1 MGSGRSCRRRSV
13 NGTIAPMP
21 APLNNQRLAVVFRS
35 MADLLASQRA
45 NPYRVRAYR
54 RAADSLLAL
63 DEDIA
68 DVARRQALEEIDGI
82 GRELADKIEE
92 FLRTGTVQAYEDL
105 KTPLPDNVKSWS
117 QLPGLSDSLI
127 TYLYA
132 RLNIR
137 TLDDLERLVRS
148 HMLRTVPGF
157 SGSEERLLDAIALL
171 RGQEIRKDEAP

>member
-1 MGSGRSCRRRSV
+1 
-13 NGTIAPMP
+13 MP
-21 APLNNQRLAVVFRS
+21 APLNNQQLAVVFRS

-82 GRELADKIEE
+82 GRELSDKIEE
-92 FLRTGTVQAYEDL
+92 FLRTGTIRAYEEL
-105 KTPLPDNVKSWS
+105 KSPLPDEVKSWS
-117 QLPGLSDSLI
+117 QLPGLSDSLV

-132 RLNIR
+132 RLSIR
-137 TLDDLERLVRS
+137 TLEDLERLVRS

-157 SGSEERLLDAIALL
+157 SGSDEQLLDAIARL
-171 RGQEIRKDEAP
+171 RQRKIRTDEAP

>member
-1 MGSGRSCRRRSV
+1 
-13 NGTIAPMP
+13 MP
-21 APLNNQRLAVVFRS
+21 APLNNQQLAVVFRS

-68 DVARRQALEEIDGI
+68 DVARRHALEEIDGI
-82 GRELADKIEE
+82 GRELSDKIEE
-92 FLRTGTVQAYEDL
+92 FLRTGTIRAYEEL
-105 KTPLPDNVKSWS
+105 KSPLPDEVKSWS
-117 QLPGLSDSLI
+117 RLPGLSDSLV

-137 TLDDLERLVRS
+137 TLEDLERLVRS

-157 SGSEERLLDAIALL
+157 SGSDEQLLEAIALL
-171 RGQEIRKDEAP
+171 RRQEIRTDEAP